1 MSIASAL
8 FSESQIRLFGWLFG
22 QPDRNFHLS
31 ELRRLSGLGSASVQR
46 ELQRL
51 TKAGLVLS
59 DRIGNLRRFQAN
71 PESPVYAELV
81 SLVRKSLGIVP
92 ALRDALLP
100 IADRLQTA
108 FVYGSVAK
116 QTDTATSD
124 VDVLLVG
131 EDLSLNEVLELFLPV
146 EFSLGRKINPNC
158 YTPAEY
164 ARRRAEND
172 SFVQRILAQP
182 ILPLI
187 EHPHVSEGAR

>member
-1 MSIASAL
+1 MSLASAI
-8 FSESQIRLFGWLFG
+8 FSESQIRLFEWLFG
-22 QPDRNFHLS
+22 QPDRIFHLS

-59 DRIGNLRRFQAN
+59 DRVGNLRRFQAN
-71 PESPVYAELV
+71 PDSPVYAELV

-100 IADRLQTA
+100 IANRLQTA
-108 FVYGSVAK
+108 FIYGSVAK
-116 QTDTATSD
+116 QTDTAASD

-146 EFSLGRKINPNC
+146 ESRLGRKVNPNC
-158 YTPAEY
+158 YTPSEY
-164 ARRRAEND
+164 ARRCAEKD

-182 ILPLI
+182 ILSLI
-187 EHPHVSEGAR
+187 